1 METMLQTGIC
11 PGALKKEIE
20 LIISIMDQEKNEEL
34 RSLGMDRLKK
44 LLGESERL
52 RKMSGKTE
60 HPPSNKQ
67 MREWVKILKETSQIL
82 EQELERRSTEEMKT
96 ER

>member
-1 METMLQTGIC
+1 
-11 PGALKKEIE
+11 
-20 LIISIMDQEKNEEL
+20 MDQEKNEEL

-44 LLGESERL
+44 LLRESERL

-60 HPPSNKQ
+60 NSPSNKQ

-82 EQELERRSTEEMKT
+82 EQELERRSTEEMNT